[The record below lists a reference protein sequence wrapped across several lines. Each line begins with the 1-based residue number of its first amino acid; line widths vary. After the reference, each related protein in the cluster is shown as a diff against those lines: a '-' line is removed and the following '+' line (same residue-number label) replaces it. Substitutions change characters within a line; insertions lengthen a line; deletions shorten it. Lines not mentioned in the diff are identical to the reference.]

1 MAPRPPLLVNLREKI
16 LSRASGTGQHAISF
30 AIGLLM
36 ALVLYYVL
44 YRIGLPSKPF
54 IYVAF

>member
-1 MAPRPPLLVNLREKI
+1 MPPPPPVLLNLRERL
-16 LSRASGTGQHAISF
+16 LSRATGSARHLISF

-36 ALVLYYVL
+36 ALVLHYVL
-44 YRIGLPSKPF
+44 YRVGLPSKPF